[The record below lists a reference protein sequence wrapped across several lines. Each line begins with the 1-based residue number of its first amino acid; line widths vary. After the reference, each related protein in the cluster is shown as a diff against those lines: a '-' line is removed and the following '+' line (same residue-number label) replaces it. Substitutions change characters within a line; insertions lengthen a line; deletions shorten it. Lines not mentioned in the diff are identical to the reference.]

1 MKILGIHP
9 TYKPF
14 EIEIKVNWRSYHQSQ
29 MISSDD
35 FEFINEL
42 DSSLDKQSVLE
53 KHGKNSAKAFVNLIG
68 QISRDQTVRYL
79 LTLIDDLLTLNRENI
94 YLFHQFGVT
103 IGQSAWTPFLNLLS
117 RPDQYISCQASRITA
132 RDPRTARFLNFAGPA
147 LIRGPN
153 PSIRDRSVFVRESL
167 ITAKLASWGKLRF
180 NQDEKLVFVNY
191 LIKKFTEDKS
201 EWLIASTS
209 SLLIILRVVE
219 NRKISIEMG
228 IDKML
233 VNLLGRS
240 GKSFQLQYQ
249 VSLIT
254 DSSRTE
260 KQFQVDTGTEKP
272 FRVPT
277 HAGTVPAGTI
287 LHA

>member
-1 MKILGIHP
+1 MTCSQSNHLMHVSQWC
-9 TYKPF
+9 F
-14 EIEIKVNWRSYHQSQ
+14 E
-29 MISSDD
+29 
-35 FEFINEL
+35 L
-42 DSSLDKQSVLE
+42 SLWLAN
-53 KHGKNSAKAFVNLIG
+53 HLFGNLAK
-68 QISRDQTVRYL
+68 
-79 LTLIDDLLTLNRENI
+79 
-94 YLFHQFGVT
+94 
-103 IGQSAWTPFLNLLS
+103 
-117 RPDQYISCQASRITA
+117 YISCQASR
-132 RDPRTARFLNFAGPA
+132 
-147 LIRGPN
+147 
-153 PSIRDRSVFVRESL
+153 

-249 VSLIT
+249 VSWIELPNRCKLHNDICISFN
-254 DSSRTE
+254 DGRLDCLLLVAN
-260 KQFQVDTGTEKP
+260 QFQSFCGIEKKQCGLGCMRY
-272 FRVPT
+272 FKRVWK
-277 HAGTVPAGTI
+277 G
-287 LHA
+287 